1 MTPSKL
7 FDQRKL
13 AIVIVG
19 AGRGRRFGAD
29 KMSER
34 LVGRTVLETTVA
46 ALRTAIPATPVVVVV
61 APEKAE
67 DWRGVLE
74 SKSAG
79 IEVITGGDRRQDS
92 VRLGVERVAQLGAEL
107 VAVHDG
113 ARPLIQSVDIK
124 AVVDVMGGAS
134 AAILCA
140 RVCDTVK
147 RIGGEG
153 LVCETL
159 DRDHLRL
166 ALTPQVFRVAA
177 LESAWQSQDL
187 SREWSDEAALIEADG
202 GLVRCVT
209 AEHPNPKITTAADL
223 EFVRMICG
231 DGS

>member
-7 FDQRKL
+7 PDQL
-13 AIVIVG
+13 QLTIVIAA
-19 AGRGRRFGAD
+19 AGCGDRFGAD

-34 LVGRTVLETTVA
+34 LGDRTVLETTVA

-61 APEKAE
+61 ASDTLD
-67 DWRGVLE
+67 DWRAILE
-74 SKSAG
+74 SDSPKTVVIAG
-79 IEVITGGDRRQDS
+79 GPRRQDS
-92 VRLGVERVAQLGAEL
+92 VRLGVERAVEWGAEL

-113 ARPLIQSVDIK
+113 ARPLIHSEDVK
-124 AVVDVMGGAS
+124 AVVGVMGDAS

-153 LVCETL
+153 LICETL

-177 LESAWQSQDL
+177 LESAWQRQDL

-202 GLVRCVT
+202 RLVRCAT

>member
-1 MTPSKL
+1 M
-7 FDQRKL
+7 KL
-13 AIVIVG
+13 AIVIVA

-34 LVGRTVLETTVA
+34 LGDRTVLETTVA
-46 ALRTAIPATPVVVVV
+46 ALRTATPATPVVVVV
-61 APEKAE
+61 APDKAD

-79 IEVITGGDRRQDS
+79 IDVIAGGGRRQDS

-113 ARPLIQSVDIK
+113 ARPLIHSEDVK
-124 AVVDVMGGAS
+124 AVVGVMGDAS

-153 LVCETL
+153 LVYETL

-166 ALTPQVFRVAA
+166 ALTPQVFRIAA
-177 LESAWQSQDL
+177 LESAWQRQDL

-202 GLVRCVT
+202 GLVRCAT
-209 AEHPNPKITTAADL
+209 AEHPNPKITTVADL